1 MPRLINHDMDTAQAP
16 TLLEWCAGYGGI
28 GLGLKRA
35 IPNLRTI
42 AFCEREGYACANL
55 VAKMEAGL
63 LDVAPIWT
71 DVKTFPCAEFRGKV
85 DIFVAG
91 YPCQPFSLAGKRKG
105 QDDPR
110 HLWPFIQRAVA
121 VIRPRY
127 CFFEN
132 VAGHLTL
139 GFKDVCHDLG
149 ELGYEIAAGLFTAA
163 ECGAPHERKRLYI
176 LAHSNVYRLERN
188 RLCKKSLPSND
199 AKASISPPISIC
211 QEVWHKS
218 ADCVLGISDGS
229 KFWVDRLRLLG
240 NGVVPA
246 VAELAWRTLWREL
259 NHDRT

>member
-1 MPRLINHDMDTAQAP
+1 MDTTQAP
-16 TLLEWCAGYGGI
+16 TLMEWCAGYGGI
-28 GLGLKRA
+28 GIGLKRA

-63 LDVAPIWT
+63 LDAAPIWT

-105 QDDPR
+105 TDDPR
-110 HLWPFIQRAVA
+110 HLWPFIKRAVA
-121 VIRPRY
+121 TIRPRF

-132 VAGHLTL
+132 VTGHLTL
-139 GFKDVCHDLG
+139 GFKDICHDLG

-163 ECGAPHERKRLYI
+163 ECGAPHTRQRLYI
-176 LAHSNVYRLERN
+176 LAHADRYGLERDWWSGIA
-188 RLCKKSLPSND
+188 CKND
-199 AKASISPPISIC
+199 HAKTSDASAVPIR
-211 QEVWHKS
+211 QTVWKNTS
-218 ADCVLGISDGS
+218 DFILGIPNGRT
-229 KFWVDRLRLLG
+229 FWVDRIRLLG

-246 VAELAWRTLWREL
+246 VVEKAFITLMGEL
-259 NHDRT
+259 NK

>member
-1 MPRLINHDMDTAQAP
+1 M
-16 TLLEWCAGYGGI
+16 
-28 GLGLKRA
+28 
-35 IPNLRTI
+35 
-42 AFCEREGYACANL
+42 
-55 VAKMEAGL
+55 

-71 DVKTFPCAEFRGKV
+71 DVKTFPCEEFRGKV
-85 DIFVAG
+85 DILVAG

-121 VIRPRY
+121 VIQPHY

-163 ECGAPHERKRLYI
+163 EVGAPHERKRLYI
-176 LAHSNVYRLERN
+176 LAHSQCDMLQGWPDKSEKGENFGTDKTKQLSGHDFPNLWKEVPKPEFWGVDDGGSEIVDRN
-188 RLCKKSLPSND
+188 RL
-199 AKASISPPISIC
+199 I
-211 QEVWHKS
+211 
-218 ADCVLGISDGS
+218 
-229 KFWVDRLRLLG
+229 G